1 VAGDGFVKVLV
12 IPEDPTLDQYIL
24 KPIVHRLF
32 ADLGRTARIDI
43 LSNPRLRGVDQALN
57 QTVLT
62 GIAETF
68 RMIDLFLVLVDRD
81 GDPVRPALA
90 RTREGEH
97 AEKLFV
103 CLAVEEVEVWMLA
116 LHRDSLRA
124 SWNEIRAEMNPK
136 ERFALPF
143 LRDRAPKLDAGG
155 GRAWAMRELG
165 AGWRGLL
172 QVCPELQEL
181 RERLRGWLESRI

>member
-1 VAGDGFVKVLV
+1 MKVLV

-24 KPIVHRLF
+24 KPVVNRLF

-43 LSNPRLRGVDQALN
+43 LSNPRLRGVDQALS
-57 QTVLT
+57 QAILAS
-62 GIAETF
+62 IAETF

-81 GDPVRPALA
+81 GVQGRTAIA
-90 RTREGEH
+90 RAREGEH
-97 AEKLFV
+97 PETLFV
-103 CLAVEEVEVWMLA
+103 CLAVEELEIWMLA
-116 LHRDSLRA
+116 LHRETLRFP
-124 SWNEIRAEMNPK
+124 WNEIRSEKSLK
-136 ERFALPF
+136 ERFSQPF

-172 QVCPELQEL
+172 QVCPELLDL
-181 RERLRGWLESRI
+181 REQIRGWLESRA